1 MAEGNGIQP
10 FTFEQIELCKGDTL
24 GTGSYGVVCKAKC
37 DHLLCAAKIIYPV
50 LFEVQEQTSSSS
62 DKNSHR
68 TPYRRFEQE
77 CHFLSQINHPNIVQ
91 YIQTYRDPETGSAVL
106 LMELM
111 DESLTHFLQTSRGAI
126 PTHVQVTIC
135 HNVVLALSFLHSNG
149 IIHRD
154 LSSNNILLNDGIR
167 AKVTDFGMSMFMDTT
182 GSRTLCPGTVAY
194 MPPEALN
201 EPPVHTDKLDCFSF
215 GCCVIQISTRL
226 WPDPKPR
233 FSTYQVPD
241 PRNPTK
247 TTPAQLPVPERERRA
262 SHIDLI
268 DTGDILLQ
276 IALDCLKDIEDD
288 RPSAAE
294 LCVRME
300 ALKECQEYK
309 DSVSSSSND
318 STVTS
323 DRLTEMKTQFAKQ
336 QSLLEGEMQRLRT
349 TVEEAHKDIR
359 ERNQML
365 VIRARQLQ
373 KVSTSLAE
381 KERENDRLQ
390 SSMVSEGDSKMRQDE
405 RIGTLELQLERLVRD
420 NSRLQHQLEVQDQT
434 IRDQQQICKND
445 DYQLRN
451 MEYDLSSK
459 VDLLQR
465 LSHQLTQAT
474 ILIEEK
480 ERLFLS
486 KKREAR
492 HLEELLQSKMNSFQ
506 DSLKSRDQRIQDL
519 EDHLSAKD
527 EHITALQKE
536 IQKSEKKVAVK
547 EERKFKPKPTPRQKK
562 DGVFVIRKS
571 EKPAPAKMHA
581 GSSTSINS
589 SVYMRPYNSKDV
601 YEFNADRNEWSTLPE
616 CPESAFALA
625 SCQGNLTTVGGRG
638 SRKIHNLLNVD
649 GKQTWAK
656 YYPEMTTERASACAV
671 SNIDTLIVAGGL
683 KSDYSTLSSVEV
695 LNFNSYSWS
704 LVASL
709 PYPLH
714 SASATV
720 CGDHIYLG
728 GGYYMKSRSLYSI
741 LTCSLPMLL
750 ATTPGSTQKAASLPR
765 DASNKDWFHISNL
778 PICCSTFTSFHGGL
792 VAVGGKSNAGLH
804 SNAVYKFNRVTNSW
818 EEVAHMSTRRSS
830 CLVGSLQNKIVVVGG
845 YCDEGMSS
853 EVEVITA

>member
-1 MAEGNGIQP
+1 MAEGSEVRP
-10 FTFEQIELCKGDTL
+10 FTFEQVELFKGETL

-50 LFEVQEQTSSSS
+50 LFEVQEQTNSSS
-62 DKNSHR
+62 DGNSHR
-68 TPYRRFEQE
+68 APYRRFEQE

-91 YIQTYRDPETGSAVL
+91 YIQTHRDPETGSAVL
-106 LMELM
+106 IMELM
-111 DESLTHFLQTSRGAI
+111 DESLTHFLQTSRSTI
-126 PTHVQVTIC
+126 PTHIRVRIC
-135 HNVVLALSFLHSNG
+135 HDVVLALSFLHSNG

-154 LSSNNILLNDGIR
+154 LSSNNVLLNDGVR

-201 EPPVHTDKLDCFSF
+201 EPPVHTDKLDSFSF
-215 GCCVIQISTRL
+215 GCCVVQICTRL

-233 FSTYQVPD
+233 FSIHQVPD

-247 TTPAQLPVPERERRA
+247 TTQGQFSVPEIERRA

-268 DTGDILLQ
+268 DTGEVLRQ
-276 IALDCLKDIEDD
+276 IALDCLKDEEED

-294 LCVRME
+294 LCVRIE
-300 ALKECQEYK
+300 ALKKSQEFQ
-309 DSVSSSSND
+309 DSASTSNL
-318 STVTS
+318 STSTD
-323 DRLTEMKTQFAKQ
+323 DRITEMKIQFTKQ
-336 QSLLEGEMQRLRT
+336 QSLLEGEMERLRT
-349 TVEEAHKDIR
+349 TVEEAHEDIR

-373 KVSTSLAE
+373 KVTTSLAE

-390 SSMVSEGDSKMRQDE
+390 SSIVVEGDSKMRQDE
-405 RIGTLELQLERLVRD
+405 RIDTLELQLERVVTD

-434 IRDQQQICKND
+434 IRDQQQISKND

-451 MEYDLSSK
+451 MQYDLSSRAE
-459 VDLLQR
+459 LLQR
-465 LSHQLTQAT
+465 LTHQLNQAT

-480 ERLFLS
+480 ERMSLS

-492 HLEELLQSKMNSFQ
+492 HLEELLQSKMSSFQ
-506 DSLKSRDQRIQDL
+506 DTLKYRDQRIKDL
-519 EDHLSAKD
+519 EGHLSAKD
-527 EHITALQKE
+527 EHIAALHKELQKP
-536 IQKSEKKVAVK
+536 EKVGVK
-547 EERKFKPKPTPRQKK
+547 AERKYKPMPTPRQKK
-562 DGVFVIRKS
+562 DGAFIIRKN
-571 EKPAPAKMHA
+571 EKPAPVKMHA

-601 YEFNADRNEWSTLPE
+601 YEFNADRNQWSTLPE
-616 CPESAFALA
+616 CPESAFTLA
-625 SCQGNLTTVGGRG
+625 TAQGYLITVGGKG
-638 SRKIHNLLNVD
+638 SQKIHNLLNVNEN
-649 GKQTWAK
+649 QTWAD
-656 YYPEMTTERASACAV
+656 YYPKMINERASACAV
-671 SNIDTLIVAGGL
+671 SNRDTLVVAGGL

-695 LNFNSYSWS
+695 LSFNTFSWS

-714 SASATV
+714 SASATI
-720 CGDHIYLG
+720 CGDNVYLG

-750 ATTPGSTQKAASLPR
+750 ATTPGSAQRAASLPR

-778 PICCSTFTSFHGGL
+778 PICCSTFTSFNGEL
-792 VAVGGKSNAGLH
+792 VAVGGKGNTGSH
-804 SNAVYKFNRVTNSW
+804 SNAVYKFNRLTKNW
-818 EEVAHMSTRRSS
+818 EEVAHMSVRRSN
-830 CLVGSLQNKIVVVGG
+830 CLVSTLSDKIVVVGG

-853 EVEVITA
+853 EVEYITA